1 MTASKACLC
10 LAPGNTIGRTDS
22 KLLTGSNFHM
32 TGDKNSK
39 SPKEPQV
46 YKDYHL
52 LLGLV
57 RLAVL
62 GTVT

>member
-1 MTASKACLC
+1 
-10 LAPGNTIGRTDS
+10 
-22 KLLTGSNFHM
+22 M